1 MNSNIFFQPFVGK
14 YYANGGI
21 FGKRIMILGES
32 HYCDEECAD
41 CGDCRLHRECMGFTQ
56 HVLGDYLDEKKER
69 QNWMRTFLKFE
80 RSLVGEETDQAM
92 RLKIWNSV
100 ISFNYLQ
107 VAMGGPREAGTSEQ
121 YQQAGKAFF
130 EVVEKYQPEY
140 IIVWGKRL
148 WNNLPGDNWLHEN
161 ASDVHWVD
169 SNDIEVEG
177 TWVPNG
183 FYMMPGGKHVKALV
197 VNHPSVG
204 YSWDFWHRVIQRF
217 LK

>member
-1 MNSNIFFQPFVGK
+1 MNSNVFFQPFVGK
-14 YYANGGI
+14 DYANGGI
-21 FGKRIMILGES
+21 FGKRVMILGES

-41 CGDCRLHRECMGFTQ
+41 CGDCRLRRECMGFTQ
-56 HVLGDYLDEKKER
+56 QVLGDYLDESKER

-80 RSLVGEETDQAM
+80 RSLVGEETDQTM
-92 RLKIWNSV
+92 RVKIWNSV
-100 ISFNYLQ
+100 IFFNYLQ
-107 VAMGGPREAGTSEQ
+107 VAMGGPRVAGTTEQ

-148 WNNLPGDNWLHEN
+148 WNKMPSERWQDGEDI
-161 ASDVHWVD
+161 VVD
-169 SNDIEVEG
+169 GGSITTGSYLLN
-177 TWVPNG
+177 NG
-183 FYMMPGGKHVKALV
+183 KKAKAMA

-204 YSWDFWHRVIQRF
+204 YSWDYWHRVIQRF